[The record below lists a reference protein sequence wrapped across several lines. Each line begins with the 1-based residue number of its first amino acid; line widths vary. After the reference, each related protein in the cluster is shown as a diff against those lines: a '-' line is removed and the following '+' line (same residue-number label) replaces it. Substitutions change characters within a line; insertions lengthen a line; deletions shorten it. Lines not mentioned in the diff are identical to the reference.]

1 METIRPENYC
11 LADYIRATE
20 SLRNKTVEVTK
31 TTGEVIVGT
40 IVDIAGY
47 GLIYVNGRILNPR
60 IVKTIR
66 AL

>member
-1 METIRPENYC
+1 METIRPGNYC
-11 LADYIRATE
+11 LADYIRVTE

-47 GLIYVNGRILNPR
+47 GLIYINGHKLNPR